1 MTRWDRPPGLSR
13 GPIERRPAEP
23 DRPGGLSHT
32 LDALS
37 NQLGRRAPLSG
48 QIADTIR
55 NMIVAGDLQPGDRI
69 VESRIARQIGVG
81 QPTVREALVA
91 LEHQG
96 LVVRKANQGCVVTSL
111 TRAEICQL
119 VRIRAELETLA
130 VELAVESASEA
141 EIRKLLEITD
151 LMKEAASQKDPQQF
165 FDLDFRFHDTLWKL
179 SGNSFLPRLLEQT
192 LAPLLAFLFIR
203 NLRRNLRIDMMESAQ
218 AHVEVATAILSRH
231 KETARRVTQQKLQMF
246 ADQHLAWYE

>member
-1 MTRWDRPPGLSR
+1 MMTKWDRPPGLSSR
-13 GPIERRPAEP
+13 GPIAP
-23 DRPGGLSHT
+23 SHT
-32 LDALS
+32 FEALS
-37 NQLGRRAPLSG
+37 NQLGRRAPVSG
-48 QIADTIR
+48 QIAESIR
-55 NMIVAGDLQPGDRI
+55 SMIVAGDLQPGDRI

-130 VELAVESASEA
+130 VELAVESASDGAIE
-141 EIRKLLEITD
+141 KLLEVTD
-151 LMKEAASQKDPQQF
+151 LMKGAASQKDPQQF
-165 FDLDFRFHDTLWKL
+165 FELDFRFHDTLWKL

-203 NLRRNLRIDMMESAQ
+203 NLRRNLEIDMMESAE
-218 AHVEVATAILSRH
+218 AHVEVAKAILSRN

-246 ADQHLAWYE
+246 ADQHLAWYD

>member
-1 MTRWDRPPGLSR
+1 LITAAVAGH
-13 GPIERRPAEP
+13 GPALLIEL
-23 DRPGGLSHT
+23 DRPGGLS
-32 LDALS
+32 
-37 NQLGRRAPLSG
+37 N
-48 QIADTIR
+48 QIAESIR

-81 QPTVREALVA
+81 QPTVREALIA

-130 VELAVESASEA
+130 VELAVESASDA
-141 EIRKLLEITD
+141 EIEKLLEITS
-151 LMKEAASQKDPQQF
+151 LMKDAAFQRDTKQF
-165 FDLDFRFHDTLWKL
+165 FTLDLRFHDALWKL

-203 NLRRNLRIDMMESAQ
+203 NLRRNLEIDMMESAD
-218 AHVEVATAILSRH
+218 AHVEMARAILSRD

>member
-1 MTRWDRPPGLSR
+1 MIKWDRPPGLSF
-13 GPIERRPAEP
+13 
-23 DRPGGLSHT
+23 GLSSDMSHT
-32 LDALS
+32 LEALS
-37 NQLGRRAPLSG
+37 NQLGRRAPVSG
-48 QIADTIR
+48 QIADSIR
-55 NMIVAGDLQPGDRI
+55 NMIVAGELQPGDRI

-130 VELAVESASEA
+130 VELAVESASDA
-141 EIRKLLEITD
+141 EIEKLLEVTE

-165 FDLDFRFHDTLWKL
+165 FELDFRFHNTLWNL

-203 NLRRNLRIDMMESAQ
+203 NLRRNLEIDMMESAE
-218 AHVEVATAILSRH
+218 AHVEVAEAILSRN

>member
-1 MTRWDRPPGLSR
+1 MTPVSDAVPAR
-13 GPIERRPAEP
+13 GFE
-23 DRPGGLSHT
+23 
-32 LDALS
+32 ALS
-37 NQLGRRAPLSG
+37 SQLGRRAPLVG
-48 QIADTIR
+48 QIAESIR

-111 TRAEICQL
+111 TRTEIRQL
-119 VRIRAELETLA
+119 IRIRAELETLA
-130 VELAVESASEA
+130 VELAVESAPDL
-141 EIRKLLEITD
+141 EIEKLLALTAS
-151 LMKEAASQKDPQQF
+151 MKDAAFHKDTQQF
-165 FDLDFRFHDTLWKL
+165 FTLDLRFHDSLWKL

-192 LAPLLAFLFIR
+192 LAPLLAFLYIR
-203 NLRRNLRIDMMESAQ
+203 NLRRNLEIDLMESAE
-218 AHVEVATAILSRH
+218 AHVEVAKAIMSRD
-231 KETARRVTQQKLQMF
+231 KDTARRVTQQKLQMF

>member
-1 MTRWDRPPGLSR
+1 MTKWDRPPGLSS
-13 GPIERRPAEP
+13 GKW
-23 DRPGGLSHT
+23 DRPPGLSSGMSHP

-48 QIADTIR
+48 QIAESIR
-55 NMIVAGDLQPGDRI
+55 GLIVALDLQPGSRI

-96 LVVRKANQGCVVTSL
+96 LVVRRANQGCVVTSL
-111 TRAEICQL
+111 TRTEICQL
-119 VRIRAELETLA
+119 
-130 VELAVESASEA
+130 
-141 EIRKLLEITD
+141 
-151 LMKEAASQKDPQQF
+151 KEAASQKDPRQF

-192 LAPLLAFLFIR
+192 RAPLLAFLFIR
-203 NLRRNLRIDMMESAQ
+203 
-218 AHVEVATAILSRH
+218 VAKAILSRH
-231 KETARRVTQQKLQMF
+231 KETTRRVTQQKLQMF

>member
-1 MTRWDRPPGLSR
+1 MAAFRQVEL
-13 GPIERRPAEP
+13 E
-23 DRPGGLSHT
+23 RPGGLAH
-32 LDALS
+32 
-37 NQLGRRAPLSG
+37 
-48 QIADTIR
+48 QIADSIR
-55 NMIVAGDLQPGDRI
+55 NMIIGGDLQPGERI

-119 VRIRAELETLA
+119 IRIRAELETLA
-130 VELAVESASEA
+130 VELAVENAADA
-141 EIRKLLEITD
+141 EIEKLLEVTE
-151 LMKEAASQKDPQQF
+151 LMKEAAFHRDTRQF
-165 FDLDFRFHDTLWKL
+165 FTLDLRFHDTLWRA

-192 LAPLLAFLFIR
+192 LAPLLAFLFLR
-203 NLRRNLRIDMMESAQ
+203 NLRRNREIDMMESAM
-218 AHVEVATAILSRH
+218 AHVEVAKAIMSRH
-231 KETARRVTQQKLQMF
+231 KESARRVMQEKLRMF